1 MFGDKNTYSPESS
14 HFQSPSDC
22 DKRPCPRELK
32 FPQRGHTRHT
42 GGPELWSGH
51 VEDRQTE
58 TDRVTET
65 GGRGGGGAAGLGGV
79 GFPGAQTGARS
90 LEISRRYPSA

>member
-65 GGRGGGGAAGLGGV
+65 GGRGGGVQQVWV
-79 GFPGAQTGARS
+79 GWASQEP
-90 LEISRRYPSA
+90 RRGHVR

>member
-58 TDRVTET
+58 TDRMTET
-65 GGRGGGGAAGLGGV
+65 GGRGGGCSRFGWGGLPRSPDGGTFV
-79 GFPGAQTGARS
+79 RDFS
-90 LEISRRYPSA
+90 

>member
-65 GGRGGGGAAGLGGV
+65 GGGGCSRFGWGGLPRSPDGGTFV
-79 GFPGAQTGARS
+79 RDFW
-90 LEISRRYPSA
+90 